1 MPNPADQPN
10 ESRPGEHLAGF
21 LRGDAA
27 FEPPA
32 SALAS
37 ACALRS
43 RIAARRAPDAS
54 AFAKI
59 GELLDIAGAR
69 VVDWLGLSPD
79 RALAGV
85 RDDRGDEFVDAAIPG
100 SGVAI
105 VAERTVGE
113 DARVRFVGEF
123 RGADG
128 APVRG
133 RLAVL
138 DAQNRVLV
146 EEELD
151 AFGMFSI
158 RLPADAR
165 RVAFARRE
173 AQGRDAHAR
182 DATSRDLIVVE
193 LAVDPDGGSRGR
205 A

>member
-1 MPNPADQPN
+1 MP
-10 ESRPGEHLAGF
+10 
-21 LRGDAA
+21 
-27 FEPPA
+27 
-32 SALAS
+32 
-37 ACALRS
+37 
-43 RIAARRAPDAS
+43 APDAS
-54 AFAKI
+54 AFAKV

-165 RVAFARRE
+165 RVAFARR
-173 AQGRDAHAR
+173 DAHAR